1 MANADVYQIVTDRIV
16 AEMEKGR
23 IPWKQGWHGGRNGAY
38 NRVRLKPYSLL
49 NQLMLKHQD
58 AYITFNQ
65 AKSMGGHIKKGAKA
79 EQVFFWKMLE
89 KDKGEKDDS
98 GNPLKD
104 KIPILKYYSVFWIGD
119 TIGIKPP
126 SDEELKQLETV
137 KAPEDIIS
145 GYIGAGGPKFFNQT
159 ISAEAFYRPS
169 ADEVHVPMLG
179 QFDTSGEYYSTVFHE
194 LVHSTGH
201 KSRLDREGVRGVASF
216 GSETYSKEEL
226 IAELGAAM
234 LCNIGQIETPDTF
247 KNSTAYLQSWLQ
259 ALKNDK
265 SLIVTASGKAQKAVD
280 WILGKRGEQNEVPV
294 RA

>member
-1 MANADVYQIVTDRIV
+1 MTNAEVYEMVTDRIV
-16 AEMEKGR
+16 AEMEKGH
-23 IPWKQGWHGGRNGAY
+23 IPWKKGWHGGRSGAY
-38 NRVRLKPYSLL
+38 NRVSLKPYSLL

-79 EQVFFWKMLE
+79 EKVFFWKMLE

-159 ISAEAFYRPS
+159 PSDSAFYRPS
-169 ADEVHVPMLG
+169 TDEVHVPMLG
-179 QFDTSGEYYSTVFHE
+179 QFDDANEYYSTVFHE
-194 LVHSTGH
+194 LTHSTGH
-201 KSRLDREGVRGVASF
+201 KSRLARETIGVAAF
-216 GSETYSKEEL
+216 GSENYSKEEL
-226 IAELGAAM
+226 VAELGAAM
-234 LCNIGQIETPDTF
+234 LCNIAQIETPETF
-247 KNSTAYLQSWLQ
+247 KNSTAYLENWLQ

-265 SLIVTASGKAQKAVD
+265 TLIVSASGKAQKAVD
-280 WILGKRGEQNEVPV
+280 YILGKRDEAIVT
-294 RA
+294 A

>member
-1 MANADVYQIVTDRIV
+1 MTNADVYQIVTDRII

-23 IPWKQGWHGGRNGAY
+23 IPWKQGWRGGRSGAY
-38 NRVRLKPYSLL
+38 NRVSLKPYSLL

-89 KDKGEKDDS
+89 KDKGEKDES

-145 GYIGAGGPKFFNQT
+145 GYLGAGGPKFFNQT

-169 ADEVHVPMLG
+169 TDEVHVPMLG
-179 QFDTSGEYYSTVFHE
+179 QFSDNAEYYSTVFHE
-194 LVHSTGH
+194 LTHSTGH
-201 KSRLDREGVRGVASF
+201 KSRLNREGVQGVSSF

-234 LCNIGQIETPDTF
+234 LCNIGQIETPETF
-247 KNSTAYLQSWLQ
+247 KNSTAYLQNWLQ

-280 WILGKRGEQNEVPV
+280 WILGKRGEQNEVPI